1 MIRRPRRAA
10 PPATPARRRRA
21 PRRRCAASLAFL
33 CGLAAA
39 SLACD
44 RPGPTAA
51 DAAAPAGPTG
61 AGAAADAEPAPPG
74 DGAAEPDG
82 ATSEPGGATS
92 EPGGATSEPDGAA
105 SEPSQDGGSPDGG
118 ASDGGSPDGG
128 SPDGGLPGSSEG
140 CPDDMVLVE
149 GDYCPLVDQ
158 VCLKHHKEFV
168 KDRARQATTYSEAEG
183 PSSVSERCLEYKQ
196 PTECL
201 SKKRTPMRYCVDRYE
216 WPNRKGEVPALLVS
230 WREAVK
236 ACEGVGKRLCTEDE
250 FNLACE
256 GEEML
261 PYTYGFVRD
270 PTKCNIDRPFRQRE
284 LTLYRYERCMKH
296 PKCKAELER
305 LDQRVPAGSM
315 PACVSPFGVY
325 DLNGNINEW
334 VVRPGRKS
342 PDRSGLKGGWWGP
355 MRGRCRPTVGFH
367 KEEDYGYE
375 QGFRCCKDAAAR

>member
-1 MIRRPRRAA
+1 MPV
-10 PPATPARRRRA
+10 RRRRA
-21 PRRRCAASLAFL
+21 PRRRCAACLALL

-44 RPGPTAA
+44 RPGPAAA

-74 DGAAEPDG
+74 DAAAEPD
-82 ATSEPGGATS
+82 
-92 EPGGATSEPDGAA
+92 GATSEPDGAA
-105 SEPSQDGGSPDGG
+105 SEPGGATSEPSQDAGW
-118 ASDGGSPDGG
+118 SDGGSPDAGSPGG
-128 SPDGGLPGSSEG
+128 GAPDGGLPGSSEG

-168 KDRARQATTYSEAEG
+168 KDQARRATPYGEVEGTT
-183 PSSVSERCLEYKQ
+183 SVSERCLEYKQ

-216 WPNRKGEVPALLVS
+216 WPNRKGELPALLVS

-261 PYTYGFVRD
+261 PYTYGYVRD
-270 PTKCNIDRPFRQRE
+270 PAKCNIDRPFRQRE

-315 PACVSPFGVY
+315 PGCVSPFGAY

>member
-1 MIRRPRRAA
+1 M
-10 PPATPARRRRA
+10 
-21 PRRRCAASLAFL
+21 LL
-33 CGLAAA
+33 CGGLAAA
-39 SLACD
+39 VLACD
-44 RPGPTAA
+44 RREHAA
-51 DAAAPAGPTG
+51 TDAAAPSGPADASAT
-61 AGAAADAEPAPPG
+61 ADAEPAPP
-74 DGAAEPDG
+74 DDAAAAQADA
-82 ATSEPGGATS
+82 ATPSDLATPGGATS
-92 EPGGATSEPDGAA
+92 EPLRGSSDAGSL
-105 SEPSQDGGSPDGG
+105 DGGSSG
-118 ASDGGSPDGG
+118 GGSSDAA
-128 SPDGGLPGSSEG
+128 SLDGGLPGSSEG
-140 CPDDMVLVE
+140 CPDDMVLVD

-158 VCLKHHKEFV
+158 VCLKHHKEFE
-168 KDRARQATTYSEAEG
+168 KDQARRSTPYGEVEGTT
-183 PSSVSERCLEYKQ
+183 SVSERCLEYRQ
-196 PTECL
+196 PTACL

-216 WPNRKGEVPALLVS
+216 WPNRKGELPALLVS

-236 ACEGVGKRLCTEDE
+236 LCDGVGKRLCTEDE
-250 FNLACE
+250 FNFACE

-261 PYTYGFVRD
+261 PYTYGYERD

-315 PACVSPFGVY
+315 PACVSPFGAY

-334 VVRPGRKS
+334 VVRPGKKS

-375 QGFRCCKDAAAR
+375 QGFRCCKDAAPR